1 MEILAFE
8 SVWESTIKH
17 IITNTVNHQLIHNLS
32 LSKIHNIDR
41 IVEME
46 FNFPINKLDAN
57 KLFNVLGLENKQP
70 SSNYKGFMKGFI
82 DLIFRWK
89 GKYYILDY
97 KSNHLGNSES
107 SYLMDELSPGNESF
121 RLYTSVSP
129 FILSHFFD
137 LLEQKNPLFDYENE
151 FGGIIYLFLRGIHP
165 IKPTSGVYFDKP
177 KVALLNYLDE
187 LMRGFK

>member
-1 MEILAFE
+1 M
-8 SVWESTIKH
+8 
-17 IITNTVNHQLIHNLS
+17 
-32 LSKIHNIDR
+32 DC

-107 SYLMDELSPGNESF
+107 SYLMDELSREMNHSNYILQYHIYLIAF
-121 RLYTSVSP
+121 LR
-129 FILSHFFD
+129 FIRT
-137 LLEQKNPLFDYENE
+137 KNPLFDYENE

>member
-1 MEILAFE
+1 
-8 SVWESTIKH
+8 
-17 IITNTVNHQLIHNLS
+17 
-32 LSKIHNIDR
+32 
-41 IVEME
+41 
-46 FNFPINKLDAN
+46 
-57 KLFNVLGLENKQP
+57 
-70 SSNYKGFMKGFI
+70 MKGFI

-107 SYLMDELSPGNESF
+107 SYLMDELSREMNHSNYILQYHIYLIAF
-121 RLYTSVSP
+121 LR
-129 FILSHFFD
+129 FIRT
-137 LLEQKNPLFDYENE
+137 KNPLFDYENE